1 MENNKSTILYDT
13 MGREFMTT
21 EVFENGF
28 VRIRRNGTEIKY
40 ENLPKNLQALV
51 DENVNSVMEEREAK
65 KINPYVF
72 ENTTATGAQYH
83 DVEEYKEKKW
93 LSVIRRILMIPPFL
107 IIALIGGIIR
117 FIIQAYNIIVYGGE
131 VIGYNKITNRKTIFG
146 TYQKI
151 NSLIEKYEKA

>member
-1 MENNKSTILYDT
+1 MIYDV
-13 MGREFMTT
+13 MGVESMST
-21 EVFENGF
+21 EVFENGYKI
-28 VRIRRNGTEIKY
+28 IRRNGRKIRY
-40 ENLPKNLQALV
+40 ESLPPNLQALV
-51 DENVNSVMEEREAK
+51 DENVNSVMEEQAK
-65 KINPYVF
+65 KINPFVF
-72 ENTTATGAQYH
+72 ENTTATGAQH
-83 DVEEYKEKKW
+83 QDVEEYKEKKW
-93 LSVIRRILMIPPFL
+93 LSVIRRILLIPPFL